1 VGLAQRRHRVA
12 KAAAPGA
19 PNHVSDEEDSHW
31 ALTLSAKLR
40 QVAERSDTGE
50 IVKRALAYP
59 YPIPAG
65 GKARPLPDPAGDEA
79 RDPAAVSL
87 ELDGRTPLLAY
98 GSNAAPAAL
107 ARKLAALPD
116 LPLPVLHAELDGF
129 DVVYSAHVSPYGAVP
144 ATLRPSPGTS
154 VAVHVAYPDAEQL
167 PLLAASEPNYELAR
181 LREVV
186 CRVGNGADASDDD
199 EPADAAPAPIATL
212 TSIDAFLSRHGALM
226 VGAAP
231 LALAAVPARHRRLP
245 SARQPEVLELVRS
258 HLSPDLTL
266 EQFILGCVEIGGV
279 APLPQP
285 LREVASGSA

>member
-1 VGLAQRRHRVA
+1 
-12 KAAAPGA
+12 
-19 PNHVSDEEDSHW
+19 
-31 ALTLSAKLR
+31 LR

-59 YPIPAG
+59 YAIPAGSFVFAG
-65 GKARPLPDPAGDEA
+65 GKARPLPGPEPAGDEA

-87 ELDGRTPLLAY
+87 NLDGRTPLLAY

-107 ARKLAALPD
+107 ARKLAALPG
-116 LPLPVLHAELDGF
+116 LPLPVLRAELDGF

-167 PLLAASEPNYELAR
+167 PLLAASEPNYELSR

-186 CRVGNGADASDDD
+186 CRVGNDADGLDDDD
-199 EPADAAPAPIATL
+199 EPAGAAPAPIATL

-226 VGAAP
+226 VDGAP
-231 LALAAVPARHRRLP
+231 LALAAIPARHRRLP
-245 SARQPEVLELVRS
+245 SAHQPEVLELVRS
-258 HLSPDLTL
+258 HLSPDLTR